1 MQDNDVEENAEDDE
15 EDEEEEESP
24 PFEPHSEND
33 RLILGIRTDS
43 SDDSCDNQVVTTVVD
58 DDLEERIDK
67 EDKMGKENNN
77 IKEEDDEEEESS
89 SDEYVPKTPTINME
103 VSDGTVI
110 EFNSI
115 SEYRQYQTKFDEEN
129 FGDVEEEVV
138 CSQWTDESSSHMKEE
153 RSSNEEDTVRGSR
166 KRKLHNNSFDDASN
180 SSVDKGS
187 TSDEC
192 GTSTAIDVCR
202 KRLKFKDG
210 HESEIE
216 KESTSDE
223 EKVIRSNSNST
234 KKQQLEEYQRESETE
249 KGITSDEEQTL
260 KSNYFSDK
268 KMIIEENESEIEKG
282 NTSDEDKSH
291 YFSNSKSKLEEDRDG
306 SETEKDNTSDE
317 GKSNDFDPN
326 EMELVE
332 NECLKEKD
340 SRLLAEFNEDSN
352 YSNPEQ
358 FFDLVEPKSSQVVCN
373 LKEKHKSSSSSSK
386 DSERSHRHRGKK
398 ESSSHHRRL
407 KDKVDDED
415 NKKEGSVSSNSSK
428 DRHDSSRDRHKTR
441 ERKKSE
447 SSFSHSKSKHHDKNR
462 DTPDND
468 RNSKDSIESD
478 LRHKHHKDRPRDHD
492 KEKKKHDSHDKNS
505 ERKKDHDPKYF
516 SKHGLISEKHSHRSS
531 SERHKSDKEHKP
543 RESSDKHSRHDKK
556 SDKDNKQE
564 SKKRHRERCKTSK
577 NNESR
582 RSTDRDSNGPSG
594 RGHTSSSS
602 KSSSTKSNVE
612 TSVDSG
618 ERTSSNSDNTVSDNV
633 EVLHSDCSKVI
644 ALNTEGIASPDHEMV
659 EDSWVESDNISSD
672 QNDNSHDSYNTDQQ
686 LSDSSFEVK
695 DGRISRSGKTGE
707 YNRESG
713 DESEARRNID
723 EAELVQFESVDVV
736 KVAESASSTHDNS
749 SEKENIE
756 LTLDT
761 SGNLSSPDSEG
772 NVVKFKKPKIA
783 ANIYEVK
790 KIMLARRKMK
800 HMEKKRM
807 KLMTKTTEQF
817 PSNNCKDESQEEFKG
832 FGEILSDKKERY
844 DVLIQRL
851 TSEIESD
858 EITSVSPN
866 LTTSWIDVSPDL
878 DDYIENTL
886 KGKVHRKIRVRL
898 PPISDVHYRYDS
910 ELNAYILLD
919 TGEELPLTREEKVDG
934 NLNNLEPNFENKEM
948 LYDTLSIEGHADC
961 TFNGSNSKPRN
972 KNCILNPL
980 QCDSETSVKTEDA
993 LSGISKIQNHNLPQ
1007 TSKEITSKQE
1017 SEMKTCDVS
1026 ALVSTKSNTSN
1037 SIIAKPK
1044 VLFSLT
1050 YNETYKEILKE
1061 KNEAPIRTKTPQ
1073 TVVKITND
1081 RLSEQVVVKTVQQ
1094 TSRQKYPLPTITK
1107 SEPRVNGQ
1115 ISKSNP
1121 TQNQT
1126 PLISRITKSKNIK
1139 GLSSST
1145 TKSSPVNGNISPDF
1159 TIKFEVR
1166 VLLYFK
1172 VFFAWNVLFPS
1183 S

>member
-1 MQDNDVEENAEDDE
+1 
-15 EDEEEEESP
+15 
-24 PFEPHSEND
+24 
-33 RLILGIRTDS
+33 
-43 SDDSCDNQVVTTVVD
+43 
-58 DDLEERIDK
+58 
-67 EDKMGKENNN
+67 MGKENNDN
-77 IKEEDDEEEESS
+77 KEEDDEEESS

-103 VSDGTVI
+103 GSDGTVI

-138 CSQWTDESSSHMKEE
+138 CSQWTDESSSHIKEE
-153 RSSNEEDTVRGSR
+153 RSSNEEDSVGGSR

-187 TSDEC
+187 TSDEG
-192 GTSTAIDVCR
+192 GTITAIDVSR
-202 KRLKFKDG
+202 KRLKLKSR

-223 EKVIRSNSNST
+223 EKSIRSNSDST
-234 KKQQLEEYQRESETE
+234 KKQQLEEYQHESETE

-260 KSNYFSDK
+260 RSNYFSSK
-268 KMIIEENESEIEKG
+268 KVNIEGNESEIEKG
-282 NTSDEDKSH
+282 NTSDEEKSIKSH
-291 YFSNSKSKLEEDRDG
+291 YFSNSKSKLKEGRDG
-306 SETEKDNTSDE
+306 SETEKDNSSDE
-317 GKSNDFDPN
+317 GNPN
-326 EMELVE
+326 ELELEE
-332 NECLKEKD
+332 NEFLKEKE
-340 SRLLAEFNEDSN
+340 SRLLAELNEDSN

-358 FFDLVEPKSSQVVCN
+358 FFDLVEPKSSQVACN

-386 DSERSHRHRGKK
+386 DSERSHRGQK

-415 NKKEGSVSSNSSK
+415 NKKEGSVSSSSSK

-447 SSFSHSKSKHHDKNR
+447 SSFSHSKSKHHDKNI
-462 DTPDND
+462 DTPNND
-468 RNSKDSIESD
+468 RNGKDSIEND

-492 KEKKKHDSHDKNS
+492 KEKKKHDGHDKNS
-505 ERKKDHDPKYF
+505 ERKKDHDTKHS
-516 SKHGLISEKHSHRSS
+516 SKHGLVSEKRSYKSS

-543 RESSDKHSRHDKK
+543 RESSDKHRRHDKK
-556 SDKDNKQE
+556 SDKDNKQD
-564 SKKRHRERCKTSK
+564 SKKRHRERCKSSK

-594 RGHTSSSS
+594 RGHTSSLP

-633 EVLHSDCSKVI
+633 EVLHSDSSQVI
-644 ALNTEGIASPDHEMV
+644 ALNTQGSPNHEMV
-659 EDSWVESDNISSD
+659 VDSWVESDNISSD

-723 EAELVQFESVDVV
+723 EAEFVQFEGLDVL

-772 NVVKFKKPKIA
+772 SVVKFKKPKIA

-807 KLMTKTTEQF
+807 KLLIKTTEQF
-817 PSNNCKDESQEEFKG
+817 PSNNCIEELQEEFNG
-832 FGEILSDKKERY
+832 FGEILSDKKEKY

-851 TSEIESD
+851 TTEIESD
-858 EITSVSPN
+858 EVTSVSSN

-898 PPISDVHYRYDS
+898 PPISDEHYKYDS

-919 TGEELPLTREEKVDG
+919 MEKELPLTREEKVDG
-934 NLNNLEPNFENKEM
+934 NLNNLEPSFENKEM
-948 LYDTLSIEGHADC
+948 FYDNLSIEGYAG
-961 TFNGSNSKPRN
+961 TFNGSSSKPRN
-972 KNCILNPL
+972 KSCKLNPL
-980 QCDSETSVKTEDA
+980 QYDSETSVKTKDV
-993 LSGISKIQNHNLPQ
+993 LSGISKIQNHSLPQ

-1017 SEMKTCDVS
+1017 SEMENCDVS

-1037 SIIAKPK
+1037 PIIAKPK

-1081 RLSEQVVVKTVQQ
+1081 RSSEQVVVKTVQQ
-1094 TSRQKYPLPTITK
+1094 TSSQKYPLPTITK

-1115 ISKSNP
+1115 ISATNP

-1139 GLSSST
+1139 ALSSST

-1166 VLLYFK
+1166 VLCISRCFCLECPIP
-1172 VFFAWNVLFPS
+1172 FFLNTPNFFG
-1183 S
+1183 

>member
-1 MQDNDVEENAEDDE
+1 M
-15 EDEEEEESP
+15 
-24 PFEPHSEND
+24 
-33 RLILGIRTDS
+33 
-43 SDDSCDNQVVTTVVD
+43 TTVVD

-67 EDKMGKENNN
+67 EDKMEKENND
-77 IKEEDDEEEESS
+77 IKEEDDEEESS

-103 VSDGTVI
+103 GSDGTVI

-138 CSQWTDESSSHMKEE
+138 CSQWTDESSSHIKEE
-153 RSSNEEDTVRGSR
+153 RSSNEEDSVGGSR

-187 TSDEC
+187 TSDEG

-202 KRLKFKDG
+202 KRLKLKSR

-223 EKVIRSNSNST
+223 EKSIRSNSDST
-234 KKQQLEEYQRESETE
+234 RKQQLEEYQHESETE

-260 KSNYFSDK
+260 RSNYFSSK
-268 KMIIEENESEIEKG
+268 KVNIEGNESEIEKS
-282 NTSDEDKSH
+282 NTSDEEKSIKSH

-306 SETEKDNTSDE
+306 SETEKDNSSDE
-317 GKSNDFDPN
+317 GKSNDFNPN
-326 EMELVE
+326 ELEIEE
-332 NECLKEKD
+332 NELLKEKE
-340 SRLLAEFNEDSN
+340 SRMLAELNEDSN

-358 FFDLVEPKSSQVVCN
+358 YFDLVEPKSSQVACN

-386 DSERSHRHRGKK
+386 DSERSHRHRGHK

-415 NKKEGSVSSNSSK
+415 NKKEGSVSSSSSK

-447 SSFSHSKSKHHDKNR
+447 SSFSHSKSKHHDKNI

-468 RNSKDSIESD
+468 RNGKDSIEND

-492 KEKKKHDSHDKNS
+492 KEKKKHDGHDKNS
-505 ERKKDHDPKYF
+505 ERKKDHDTKHS
-516 SKHGLISEKHSHRSS
+516 SKHGLVSEKHSYRSS

-543 RESSDKHSRHDKK
+543 RESSDKHRRHDKK
-556 SDKDNKQE
+556 SDKDNKQD
-564 SKKRHRERCKTSK
+564 SKKRHRESCKTSK

-594 RGHTSSSS
+594 RGHTSSLS

-633 EVLHSDCSKVI
+633 EVLHSDSSKVI
-644 ALNTEGIASPDHEMV
+644 ALNTQGSPNREMV
-659 EDSWVESDNISSD
+659 EDSWLESDNISSD

-695 DGRISRSGKTGE
+695 DGRISRSGKTDE
-707 YNRESG
+707 CNRESG

-723 EAELVQFESVDVV
+723 ETELVQFEGLDVL

-772 NVVKFKKPKIA
+772 SVVKFKKPKIA

-807 KLMTKTTEQF
+807 KQLIKTTEQF
-817 PSNNCKDESQEEFKG
+817 PSNNCIEELQEEFNG
-832 FGEILSDKKERY
+832 FGEILSDKKEKY

-851 TSEIESD
+851 TTEIESD
-858 EITSVSPN
+858 EVTSVSPN
-866 LTTSWIDVSPDL
+866 LTTSWIDLSPDL

-898 PPISDVHYRYDS
+898 PPISDEHYKYDS

-919 TGEELPLTREEKVDG
+919 MGNELPLTREEKVDG
-934 NLNNLEPNFENKEM
+934 NLNNLEPSFENKEM
-948 LYDTLSIEGHADC
+948 FYDNLSIEGYVG
-961 TFNGSNSKPRN
+961 TFNGSSSKSRN
-972 KNCILNPL
+972 KSCKLNPL
-980 QCDSETSVKTEDA
+980 QYDSETSVKTKDV
-993 LSGISKIQNHNLPQ
+993 LSGISKIQNHNFPQ

-1017 SEMKTCDVS
+1017 SEMENCDVS

-1037 SIIAKPK
+1037 PIIARPK

-1081 RLSEQVVVKTVQQ
+1081 RSSEQVVVKTVQQ
-1094 TSRQKYPLPTITK
+1094 TSSQKYPLPTITK

-1115 ISKSNP
+1115 ISASNP

-1139 GLSSST
+1139 ALSSST

-1159 TIKFEVR
+1159 TIKFEVS
-1166 VLLYFK
+1166 VLLYFM
-1172 VFFAWNVLFPS
+1172 VFLPGMSYSLLPEHPQFPFASFAFCPLSACLNS
-1183 S
+1183 STSIL